1 MPHVPVQCWAQGLG
15 QVAGS
20 WERGG
25 GTELQG
31 APGVMRTDTAVPSSV
46 VPSPQ
51 DGAVQGQTL
60 PGQSLCATCSPGH
73 WGWRKEPGGCRSC
86 LQDRGM
92 GEGHL
97 REGVIPVAWGRG
109 MQEVAH
115 LGAKG
120 AIRPASPFPPPG
132 SSSPPL
138 SGPARRKLPG
148 STDGVPGPVEII
160 WCVGWC
166 PILLKIEAV
175 LSGICASLGPGISL
189 PSICL
194 FPGGAQEPPSPGEA
208 TLGKCQRREGMAR
221 AWHAAG
227 APCLGTRNQIIP
239 MPGARQWEALYIT
252 FIFQI

>member
-115 LGAKG
+115 LGAEG

-132 SSSPPL
+132 S
-138 SGPARRKLPG
+138 
-148 STDGVPGPVEII
+148 
-160 WCVGWC
+160 
-166 PILLKIEAV
+166 
-175 LSGICASLGPGISL
+175 
-189 PSICL
+189 
-194 FPGGAQEPPSPGEA
+194 
-208 TLGKCQRREGMAR
+208 
-221 AWHAAG
+221 
-227 APCLGTRNQIIP
+227 CLGRR
-239 MPGARQWEALYIT
+239 GASSLVALME
-252 FIFQI
+252 FRGLWKLFGV

>member
-25 GTELQG
+25 GDRAARGPWSDEDRHSCPFLSGTFTSG
-31 APGVMRTDTAVPSSV
+31 RCSSRTDTSWAISVCHLQPRALGVEEGTRWMQELPSGPGDGGRSPKRGCDTCGLGEGDAGSSTPWCRGRYPSSV
-46 VPSPQ
+46 P
-51 DGAVQGQTL
+51 L
-60 PGQSLCATCSPGH
+60 PTPRQ
-73 WGWRKEPGGCRSC
+73 
-86 LQDRGM
+86 
-92 GEGHL
+92 
-97 REGVIPVAWGRG
+97 
-109 MQEVAH
+109 
-115 LGAKG
+115 
-120 AIRPASPFPPPG
+120 
-132 SSSPPL
+132 L